1 MSSEDTTSPPAPEP
15 DASPAPAEETTDA
28 ASGTPDPGA
37 GAGAAP
43 PTDDDPAGGNAAGDS
58 VDGPAGGAGAAAS
71 GGPDGDAESQGL
83 EEVLDPLTAMTIERD
98 EYLDGMRRVQADFEN
113 YKKRMLRQQTEQLER
128 AAEGLVNK
136 LLPALDTLALALS
149 HSDADSDAGRTLAQV
164 SASVWEVLAKEG
176 LETVDPLDQEFD
188 PNEAEAV
195 MHEPAED
202 DQTGAVVVEV
212 FRPGYRWRGRVLRA
226 AMVKV
231 RG

>member
-1 MSSEDTTSPPAPEP
+1 MSGGDEAELPPDPVSA
-15 DASPAPAEETTDA
+15 AAEESTDA
-28 ASGTPDPGA
+28 GAPGGDEDPWAPGA
-37 GAGAAP
+37 GAE
-43 PTDDDPAGGNAAGDS
+43 DS
-58 VDGPAGGAGAAAS
+58 VPEPTEGE
-71 GGPDGDAESQGL
+71 DAESAAADGEGL

-98 EYLDGMRRVQADFEN
+98 EYLDTLRRVQAEFEN
-113 YKKRMLRQQTEQLER
+113 YKKRMVRQQTEQLER

-136 LLPALDTLALALS
+136 LLPVLDNLALACS
-149 HSDADSDAGRTLAQV
+149 HIDTDASEEGKALAQLN
-164 SASVWEVLAKEG
+164 SSVWDVLSKEG
-176 LETVDPLDQEFD
+176 LEKVDPIDQAFD

-202 DQTGAVVVEV
+202 DQDAAKVVEV

>member
-1 MSSEDTTSPPAPEP
+1 MSGGDE
-15 DASPAPAEETTDA
+15 AEL
-28 ASGTPDPGA
+28 TPDPLTAAAEGDEPSDA
-37 GAGAAP
+37 GAPGADA
-43 PTDDDPAGGNAAGDS
+43 DPGTGTGAEDWVLGATGSAAGG
-58 VDGPAGGAGAAAS
+58 GGSRSAGA
-71 GGPDGDAESQGL
+71 DGDPL

-98 EYLDGMRRVQADFEN
+98 EYLDTLRRVQAEFEN
-113 YKKRMLRQQTEQLER
+113 YKKRMVRQQTEQLER

-149 HSDADSDAGRTLAQV
+149 HVDTDASEEGKALAQIGN
-164 SASVWEVLAKEG
+164 ALWDVLSKEG
-176 LETVDPLDQEFD
+176 LEKVEPLDQDFD

-195 MHEPAED
+195 MHEPAEEGQD
-202 DQTGAVVVEV
+202 GSKVVEV